1 MANMIA
7 RLGVVLGLDNA
18 EFVKGIEGASKK
30 LDQFADS
37 ATKYGK
43 MAATALVAASLAAL
57 KYADDL
63 ADVAKANDV
72 AIDTIVKLR
81 EALAQN
87 GGEAGNASKMLS
99 SFTSYIDKAAGGS
112 FEAQKNLSRLGVSF
126 KDLGT
131 LGVDEL
137 QGKVFKSLAGME
149 DPISRNAIAM
159 ELFGKAAKGVDWASF
174 NDSME
179 STNTLARDQA
189 KSIQQ
194 AADIFDKLAKSGRDF
209 ALMLTIQL
217 GAPLNQTIE
226 YMKSLSHYGQA
237 LGVILNA
244 TFKGAAATVMTL
256 AFAYDRLTDA
266 LFGKQGSQERSKAEF
281 ERLKQ
286 ELANLYR
293 GPDLRMGMN
302 DPRVL
307 GGVKPPPGRATTLGV
322 DPAAERAARERER
335 LEKHFRDLQKAGLED
350 WKKTNQEVYENIS
363 RIEWLGE
370 KMRVVQ
376 EEEGKRLELNRRMF
390 EIDTNRE
397 RLRQEEVNYR
407 KEVAQIE
414 FDHARKLEEIQ
425 NSEMSLDDKKRARQ
439 TEEEQRL
446 QRLTMAY
453 AKMNAEIEKR
463 QGSFSQG
470 FVQKMGD
477 FFRDMP
483 TQLELG
489 AQAFD
494 SVFNSMSSAL
504 DNFVKTGKLSFKDL
518 ARSIIQDL
526 LRIQLQAQISG
537 LLSMFF
543 RGSAATSQFSL
554 ATGMSSGLGLKL
566 PGNANGGTVSADS
579 PYIVGE
585 RGPELFVPRNSGSV
599 IPNGAMGGSLGG
611 TTNVTNNYIQAID
624 VQSFEQRLLGSSNTI
639 WAANQYA
646 NKSLAVAGGRA

>member
-30 LDQFADS
+30 LEQFADS

-43 MAATALVAASLAAL
+43 IGAAAFVAASMAAL

-63 ADVAKANDV
+63 ADVAKANDI
-72 AIDTIVKLR
+72 AIDTVVKLR
-81 EALAQN
+81 DALAQN
-87 GGEAGNASKMLS
+87 GGEAENASKMLS
-99 SFTSYIDKAAGGS
+99 SFTSFVDKAAGGS
-112 FEAQKNLSRLGVSF
+112 FEAQKTFGRLGVSL

-131 LGVDEL
+131 LSVDEL
-137 QGKVFKSLAGME
+137 QGKVFQSLANIN
-149 DPISRNAIAM
+149 DPITRNAIAM
-159 ELFGKAAKGVDWASF
+159 EILGKAAKGVDWAS
-174 NDSME
+174 MAE
-179 STNTLARDQA
+179 AMQSTNTLAAEQA
-189 KSIQQ
+189 RSIQE
-194 AADIFDKLAKSGRDF
+194 AANVYDYLAQSSRDF
-209 ALMLTIQL
+209 ALVLTTQL
-217 GAPLNQTIE
+217 GTPLSRTIS
-226 YMKSLSHYGQA
+226 YIKSLKEETKGF
-237 LGVILNA
+237 GEFFDKV
-244 TFKGAAATVMTL
+244 FKGIAGTAMVG
-256 AFAYDRLTDA
+256 AFYISRFLDVLKNRE
-266 LFGKQGSQERSKAEF
+266 GYQERSQEAFK
-281 ERLKQ
+281 RLKE
-286 ELANLYR
+286 ELNALYR
-293 GPDLRMGMN
+293 GEGATDLPGAK
-302 DPRVL
+302 PA
-307 GGVKPPPGRATTLGV
+307 PPPGRPVTPGR
-322 DPAAERAARERER
+322 DPEAERAQRERER
-335 LEKHFRDLQKAGLED
+335 LEKYFRGLQKQGLED
-350 WKKTNQEVYENIS
+350 WQQTNKEVAENIS

-376 EEEGKRLELNRRMF
+376 ELEGKRLRLNQRLF
-390 EIDTNRE
+390 EIDTNSE

-425 NSEMSLDDKKRARQ
+425 DSEMSLADKQRARQ

-446 QRLTMAY
+446 QRLTLAY
-453 AKMNAEIEKR
+453 AKMNHEIEKR

-470 FVQKMGD
+470 FAQKMGD

-494 SVFNSMSSAL
+494 SVFSNMTRAL

-543 RGSAATSQFSL
+543 RGGSAATSQFSL
-554 ATGMSSGLGLKL
+554 ASGATGGLGLKL
-566 PGNANGGTVSADS
+566 PGRANGGTVSGDT
-579 PYIVGE
+579 PYLVGE

-599 IPNGAMGGSLGG
+599 IPSGAMSSAMAG
-611 TTNVTNNYIQAID
+611 TTNVTNNYINAID
-624 VQSFEQRLLGSSNTI
+624 VQSFEQRLLNSSNTI

-646 NKSLAVAGGRA
+646 TKSLAVAGGRA